1 MNPSFRLVLTVAQVV
16 ERRVFQLEKQWSIL
30 FLSMCRSVGQCNEPW
45 VALYVWMLDQK
56 WLGIDKNTSLMCEI
70 GRMRLKVKN
79 CYVSPS
85 QFTQWNHSKEVQC
98 FYIQY
103 TVDIYLFCSINVGQT
118 VTDWSVSIT
127 RWITVQFYKDGK
139 LWSLIQIALKMP

>member
-1 MNPSFRLVLTVAQVV
+1 
-16 ERRVFQLEKQWSIL
+16 
-30 FLSMCRSVGQCNEPW
+30 
-45 VALYVWMLDQK
+45 
-56 WLGIDKNTSLMCEI
+56 MCEI

-118 VTDWSVSIT
+118 VTD
-127 RWITVQFYKDGK
+127 
-139 LWSLIQIALKMP
+139 